1 MKVTRLNI
9 PKDKQKKPQSPFNIV
24 DHPELIGLCRGVI
37 ADGTI
42 NLAEAEYI
50 HKWLSER
57 SNLLDTWPASEL
69 YGLLSKVLQD
79 GLLSGA
85 EEKELSAML
94 EEVVGDPVSLNL
106 Y

>member
-1 MKVTRLNI
+1 MKVTSVDI
-9 PKDKQKKPQSPFNIV
+9 PKERQKQAESPFNVI

-37 ADGTI
+37 ADGNI
-42 NLAEAEYI
+42 NLAEAKYI
-50 HKWLSER
+50 HQWLQER

-69 YGLLSKVLQD
+69 YRLLGQVLED
-79 GLLSGA
+79 GILSTQ
-85 EEKELSAML
+85 EEQELSDML

>member
-9 PKDKQKKPQSPFNIV
+9 PKDKQKKPESPFNIV

-57 SNLLDTWPASEL
+57 SNLLDTWPA
-69 YGLLSKVLQD
+69 KRTVWP
-79 GLLSGA
+79 A
-85 EEKELSAML
+85 EQGFTGWIALR
-94 EEVVGDPVSLNL
+94 D
-106 Y
+106 

>member
-1 MKVTRLNI
+1 MKVTKL
-9 PKDKQKKPQSPFNIV
+9 PLSGKKRKEAESPFNLV
-24 DHPELIGLCRGVI
+24 DNPELIGLCRGVI

-50 HKWLSER
+50 HKWLGER

-69 YGLLSKVLQD
+69 YNLLSKVLKD
-79 GLLSGA
+79 GALSA
-85 EEKELSAML
+85 IEEQELSDML
-94 EEVVGDPVSLNL
+94 EEVIGDPVSLCL

>member
-1 MKVTRLNI
+1 VKVTRLNI
-9 PKDKQKKPQSPFNIV
+9 PKEKQKKAESPFNVI

-37 ADGTI
+37 ADGNI
-42 NLAEAEYI
+42 NLTEAKYI
-50 HKWLSER
+50 HKWLEER

-69 YGLLSKVLQD
+69 YNLLSKVLQD
-79 GLLSGA
+79 GVLSTQ
-85 EEKELSAML
+85 EEQELGEML

>member
-9 PKDKQKKPQSPFNIV
+9 PRHSQQKGGSPFNIV

-37 ADGTI
+37 ADGAI
-42 NLAEAEYI
+42 NLAEAKYI
-50 HKWLSER
+50 HKWLQER

-69 YGLLSKVLQD
+69 FNLLSKVLQD
-79 GLLSGA
+79 GMLSEQ
-85 EEKELSAML
+85 EERELSEML